1 MLFCCTHFVVVD
13 VEVLVFLFVIF
24 VVVVVVVFL
33 FVVVWSIKKVS
44 HELRVWWLR
53 L

>member
-24 VVVVVVVFL
+24 VVVVVFL
-33 FVVVWSIKKVS
+33 FVVVWSIKKSVMS
-44 HELRVWWLR
+44 CEFGS
-53 L
+53 